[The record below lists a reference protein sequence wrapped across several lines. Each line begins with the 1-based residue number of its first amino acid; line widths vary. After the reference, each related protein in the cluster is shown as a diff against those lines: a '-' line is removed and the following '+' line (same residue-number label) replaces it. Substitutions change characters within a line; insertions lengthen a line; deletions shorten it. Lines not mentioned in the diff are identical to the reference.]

1 MVTSQAVLI
10 AVGTDWDGRRQILAV
25 DMANRESGSSWKDF
39 LLALRRRGLNGVE
52 FVVADDHAGLRSAI
66 REVLPEAAVQRCY
79 VHFLRNALD
88 HLPRKADDD
97 CLQELRW
104 LYDRRNVEE
113 ARRDLAA
120 WVAKITTRSAQLI
133 GIFRDFRR
141 SQLLYSLAGESRLIL
156 SVQRSR
162 KRPET
167 LTRRML
173 KTKRERE
180 LSEADFDWLGAML
193 ARVAGGKVP
202 NIEALDGF
210 MTALVICPDRVP
222 PDEYMPVLICGRTED
237 DDLDFE
243 SVEEAEQF
251 HDVLTRYFDEISR
264 VLRRGELRM
273 PCMAESGEELP
284 AGNDWA
290 NGFLAGSH
298 LRHDLWS
305 EIVNDEKR
313 ATALIPIWALAYE
326 HDEDPSMRPYDGPV
340 SPEQREKLIA
350 GVIASVRRLYT
361 MFREDG
367 RARGSS
373 NSIPGSSSLK
383 VGRNDPC
390 PCGSGKKFKACC
402 ARLAFH

>member
-1 MVTSQAVLI
+1 
-10 AVGTDWDGRRQILAV
+10 
-25 DMANRESGSSWKDF
+25 
-39 LLALRRRGLNGVE
+39 
-52 FVVADDHAGLRSAI
+52 
-66 REVLPEAAVQRCY
+66 
-79 VHFLRNALD
+79 
-88 HLPRKADDD
+88 
-97 CLQELRW
+97 
-104 LYDRRNVEE
+104 
-113 ARRDLAA
+113 
-120 WVAKITTRSAQLI
+120 
-133 GIFRDFRR
+133 
-141 SQLLYSLAGESRLIL
+141 
-156 SVQRSR
+156 
-162 KRPET
+162 
-167 LTRRML
+167 ML

-326 HDEDPSMRPYDGPV
+326 HDELAGAAGKTHSRSDRQRKAALHDVPGRRPRKRIEQFDSRLVVAQGRPKRSLPLRFRKEV
-340 SPEQREKLIA
+340 QSVLRQTGLSLTHEAFGSP
-350 GVIASVRRLYT
+350 
-361 MFREDG
+361 
-367 RARGSS
+367 
-373 NSIPGSSSLK
+373 IPQPLNFPALRI
-383 VGRNDPC
+383 VG
-390 PCGSGKKFKACC
+390 
-402 ARLAFH
+402 